1 MGNKSG
7 TSSVRVAAQHVSHGL
22 QNWSWNNNGNWES
35 FDADTSK
42 EIDDSIQYM
51 WTHTMNNPLIFTLT
65 RGAWF
70 SQNRNRNVYKVWV
83 YLNNTRSD
91 IVNIYQL
98 NTNTSFQRK
107 MRRTPPF
114 TLDCGWDHKSM
125 CKRLISLGFD
135 QSVSQ
140 NASMFCATTEIAIEY
155 ITNSYKSDN
164 AQQTVPMNIA
174 IFQDIDN
181 PTRYLV
187 FGYLRRMQS
196 QILGI
201 RMVPMCVY
209 QICSVFCYD
218 PYKFVIKIGEKID
231 ARDRWG
237 KWYVAEIQQHK
248 KATDTLK
255 KKECKRLHKPQQK
268 DIDTLQKLE
277 GVFVRYLEW
286 DEKWAEW
293 IFIKPNT
300 ICLCPDTCVSGKE
313 AHRLAPLNTQ
323 SKYRQR
329 GRHHEPEMTTIHG
342 APEIPGCV
350 CLSNTLAKEGRVS
363 FINSIIQCISNTPE
377 LLPYFITK
385 KYEMDIREVNY
396 MGMRGKFVREVANLL
411 MDIWSNNYKVI
422 KPESLVQTVWKYAPQ
437 FNETKGRNAMSFL
450 KFLLDTLHN
459 ELNTMKWQP
468 TSTKS
473 KIGDLFH
480 GLYTSTVTCARC
492 KNDDINLKTY
502 SYLSVP
508 VSRKTF
514 IVDVIHR
521 QQTNHPS
528 PNKPERH
535 IVQLDVHATAN
546 DLAKKMAKIYKTKP
560 NLLRFYEN
568 QTMQLGNEY
577 KHDDQLSVV
586 SRNYRDAIACYILR
600 DAYVHDWIVAKVC
613 HAQPRWVGFALFGI
627 PFLISFAETSTQRE
641 INQIAYQR
649 LHLWLGGNILGDPES
664 HACGS
669 WDWDWDTIL
678 NNLPFKLRFSVDGF
692 IINLKNKLHD
702 SIPCDNIVFKQL
714 MGGKTDSIHIIVEWK
729 QPFYDRVKGVLNKV
743 IVTKQYSKWKQA
755 MRDDKYDGDTA
766 RNVLTLYDCFD
777 EYFASKAPIASKSKQ
792 WCCPECKTNQISTI
806 KRDIWSFPE
815 ILIIH
820 LDRGAALK
828 SEPDGGQQE
837 INGYVICPVNGL
849 DLTKYA
855 VDENIKSMSIYDLY
869 ATTNHIRHG
878 YTCFAKNIENG
889 QWYQLGST
897 TKQQTTKPYP
907 SQEII
912 RSSTH
917 ILFYKKRSTHDTQS
931 RNHGDNKINSV

>member
-422 KPESLVQTVWKYAPQ
+422 KPESLVQTVWKYGPQ
-437 FNETKGRNAMSFL
+437 FNETKARDAMAFL
-450 KFLLDTLHN
+450 QFLLDTMHN
-459 ELNTMKWQP
+459 ELKIT
-468 TSTKS
+468 TGTKS

-480 GLYTSTVTCARC
+480 GLYRSTIFCTRC
-492 KNDDINLKTY
+492 IHDDIHFKTY
-502 SYLSVP
+502 SSLSVP
-508 VSRKTF
+508 VSRQTF

-521 QQTNHPS
+521 QQTNHPD

-535 IVQLDVHATAN
+535 IVQLDVHATVK
-546 DLAKKMAKIYKTKP
+546 DLASKMAKIYKTKP
-560 NLLRFYEN
+560 ELLRFYEN
-568 QTMQLGNEY
+568 WNMKLATEY
-577 KHDDQLSVV
+577 KHHQALAVV
-586 SRNYRDAIACYILR
+586 SRNYRDAIGCYILR
-600 DAYVHDWIVAKVC
+600 DVQYWNVAKVC
-613 HAQPRWVGFALFGI
+613 HAQPRSVGSFLFAI
-627 PFLISFAETSTQRE
+627 PFLVSFAEMDTQRK
-641 INQIAYQR
+641 INQIIYER
-649 LHLWLGGNILGDPES
+649 LYLWLGSNILEDPL
-664 HACGS
+664 
-669 WDWDWDTIL
+669 DWNATL
-678 NNLPFKLRFSVDGF
+678 NNLPFILRFSVDDF
-692 IINLKNKLHD
+692 DLQKELPD
-702 SIPCDNIVFKQL
+702 SIPCDDIVFKQL
-714 MGGKTDSIHIIVEWK
+714 VGNKADAIHIIVEWK
-729 QPFYDRVKGVLNKV
+729 QPFYDTVKGVLNKV
-743 IVTKQYSKWKQA
+743 ITTKPYRKWKQV
-755 MRDDKYDGDTA
+755 MKNNQYDGNLA
-766 RNVLTLYDCFD
+766 GNVLTLYDCID
-777 EYFASKAPIASKSKQ
+777 EYVAEKVIRPSKTNPLYAYCQ
-792 WCCPECKTNQISTI
+792 ECKTSETSTI
-806 KRDIWSFPE
+806 QRDLWSFPE
-815 ILIIH
+815 ILVIH
-820 LDRGAALK
+820 LDRRSSLESDVSRHKIKGR
-828 SEPDGGQQE
+828 

-849 DLTKYA
+849 DLTKYV
-855 VDENIKSMSIYDLY
+855 VDDTIESNPIYDLY
-869 ATTNHIRHG
+869 ATTNEILHG